1 MNFEDLIK
9 SDPSANAGCIATTGR
24 SSSIALSKN
33 GCLLAQNV
41 RQAAGV
47 GHVTPGW
54 TDQEKVHPE
63 SPARAGRNARLLLRR
78 TDQLGW
84 LCRPPAV
91 APEKAELREV
101 EPGRW
106 WSDSVVVHE
115 IGHALG
121 LHHVSGKESIMSYD
135 RDYNVDYFM
144 AADLHAITHVFDL
157 PTTQRTSTKGS
168 PAVLLRKLPLSIR
181 HESIP

>member
-9 SDPSANAGCIATTGR
+9 SDLSRQRRMYRDDRIIVYAPKGHWRKTFKRLERDTGLDFKFTR
-24 SSSIALSKN
+24 K
-33 GCLLAQNV
+33 
-41 RQAAGV
+41 
-47 GHVTPGW
+47 
-54 TDQEKVHPE
+54 
-63 SPARAGRNARLLLRR
+63 AR
-78 TDQLGW
+78 
-84 LCRPPAV
+84 
-91 APEKAELREV
+91 KAELVCSYDELTNWAGYATPTSRGYKLQV

-157 PTTQRTSTKGS
+157 PHNS
-168 PAVLLRKLPLSIR
+168 ADFY
-181 HESIP
+181 